1 MLTEPDHCLHRY
13 RYSMFKTLKP
23 LILASG
29 SPRRKVLLERLGLQ
43 FSVFPAHID
52 EEQYHQESAEDYVSR
67 MARSKAAMVA
77 AAHPD
82 SWVIGA
88 DTIVVLDEI
97 LIGKPAVLDEAVA
110 ALMLLS
116 GRQHQ
121 VKTAFCL
128 CCSKRAFSQVRIV
141 STMVQFMPL
150 TRQWAE
156 AYAATGEP
164 MDKAGAYGIQ
174 GRGSVLIERIEGSYS
189 NVVGL
194 PLAELAALLTELD
207 LIAPAAVPPGDAM
220 VQKDCR

>member
-1 MLTEPDHCLHRY
+1 
-13 RYSMFKTLKP
+13 MFKTRKP

-29 SPRRKVLLERLGLQ
+29 SPRRKALLETLGLK
-43 FSVFPAHID
+43 FGVFPAQID
-52 EEQYHQESAEDYVSR
+52 EGQYHLENADDYVSR
-67 MARSKAAMVA
+67 MARSKAAHVS

-82 SWVIGA
+82 TWVIAA
-88 DTIVVLDEI
+88 DTIVALDGM
-97 LIGKPAVLDEAVA
+97 LLGKPVSSEEAVQT
-110 ALMLLS
+110 LMLLS

-128 CCSKRAFSQVRIV
+128 CCSAISFSTVTSV
-141 STMVQFMPL
+141 STSVRFTPL

-174 GRGSVLIERIEGSYS
+174 GRGSVLVERIEGSYS

-194 PLAELAALLTELD
+194 PLTELVSLLAELD
-207 LIAPAAVPPGDAM
+207 IIAPAAAPPAQIT
-220 VQKDCR
+220 VQKAGD